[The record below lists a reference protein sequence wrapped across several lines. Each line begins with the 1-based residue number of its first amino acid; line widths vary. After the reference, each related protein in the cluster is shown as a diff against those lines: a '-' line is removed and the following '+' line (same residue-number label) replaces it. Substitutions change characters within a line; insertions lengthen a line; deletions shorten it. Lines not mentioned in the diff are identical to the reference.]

1 MAGHDAGAPV
11 DLAVALAAQVSAA
24 HADAVA
30 ALARLLADPGQHA
43 WLHQAGHS
51 RGTAPLAAGPRPA
64 GGGGSVPA

>member
-43 WLHQAGHS
+43 WLHQAGTP
-51 RGTAPLAAGPRPA
+51 GEPRPLPRA
-64 GGGGSVPA
+64 HGRPAAVA

>member
-1 MAGHDAGAPV
+1 MPGHDAGAPV

-43 WLHQAGHS
+43 SPSGRHS